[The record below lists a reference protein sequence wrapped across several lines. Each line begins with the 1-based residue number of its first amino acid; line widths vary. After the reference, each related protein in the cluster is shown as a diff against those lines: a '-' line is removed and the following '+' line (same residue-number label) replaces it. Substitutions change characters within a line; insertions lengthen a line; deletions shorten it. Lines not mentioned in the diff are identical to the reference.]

1 MAALVLP
8 LPTKATAEDEK
19 EHMYEPTPSHEKLK
33 TTKYSGKYH
42 KVFRKMWIYSLI
54 KTNHNQHRRRRQV
67 GKISNWK
74 GSLGHSSF

>member
-8 LPTKATAEDEK
+8 LPTEATAEEK
-19 EHMYEPTPSHEKLK
+19 RTHVRIDAVPRK
-33 TTKYSGKYH
+33 TEDH
-42 KVFRKMWIYSLI
+42 KVFRKMWVYSLI